1 MWCTFKAIKANH
13 DLVILLKSFLRYT
26 ISTFQGK
33 RCILKLRLSNNNK
46 NTAFLYCWKSRM
58 FLVFIA
64 SESPIGADLQ
74 ERHNWLLINS
84 RSFSLTRVVRRP
96 ALSVTFKIFF
106 IACIIG
112 RSCSAASGY
121 FRRKLFAVCFPYD
134 YRHRFTSHAVSLVIE
149 C

>member
-1 MWCTFKAIKANH
+1 MYVYMLFSTHQYWFRTFLFKALFMFLH
-13 DLVILLKSFLRYT
+13 VSLK
-26 ISTFQGK
+26 
-33 RCILKLRLSNNNK
+33 
-46 NTAFLYCWKSRM
+46 AFLYCWKSRM

-64 SESPIGADLQ
+64 SESPIAADLQ

-121 FRRKLFAVCFPYD
+121 FRRKLFAVCFPDD